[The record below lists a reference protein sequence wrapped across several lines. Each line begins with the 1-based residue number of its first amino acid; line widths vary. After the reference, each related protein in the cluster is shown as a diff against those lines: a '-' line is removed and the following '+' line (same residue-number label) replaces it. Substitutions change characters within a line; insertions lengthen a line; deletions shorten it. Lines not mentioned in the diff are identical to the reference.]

1 MRLCGADALIV
12 SDDRSTAELFP
23 ETPDTDTDAV
33 EEEDDFTG
41 WADVD
46 FVVWAAAPETPTAR
60 ARSEMLT
67 AAITFLIEDLLG
79 RRPRLQ
85 CACHARRR
93 WREMCKWL
101 PAHAV
106 AARKPG
112 IGGRARRAG
121 TPHRLR
127 DMFACDMLAR
137 GASIFDVAKMLADTH
152 FLLFQL
158 PPNLLDILVSPK
170 PNRNASHF
178 LKLWCLD

>member
-1 MRLCGADALIV
+1 MVSELLNVHVDFAPFTVRVLALGSNDSRV
-12 SDDRSTAELFP
+12 PLTVCVTCVLAFAF
-23 ETPDTDTDAV
+23 AV

-67 AAITFLIEDLLG
+67 ATITFLIEDLLG

-93 WREMCKWL
+93 WPEMCKWL

-112 IGGRARRAG
+112 MGGRARRAG
-121 TPHRLR
+121 PPPLGAPAARAATLRLTPGTG
-127 DMFACDMLAR
+127 
-137 GASIFDVAKMLADTH
+137 GAIVGRSGTAPGAPMTSWPDA
-152 FLLFQL
+152 
-158 PPNLLDILVSPK
+158 P
-170 PNRNASHF
+170 R
-178 LKLWCLD
+178 